1 MLTLRLFA
9 FIAMVVGALRLAGI
23 RLPDLFKAVVYRPKS
38 IKEQIDEATNK
49 KKKNLIRREIEEIT
63 DILKMT
69 GREDKIPV
77 VFIICGVFAIAG
89 AVLAALFDNAYMIPS
104 LAIGMMFIP
113 VWYIKLTASHYKKD
127 VSEELETALSI
138 ITTAYIRN
146 EDIVTAV
153 EENIS
158 YLNAPIKDVFTD
170 FLVQLKLIDS
180 DTDKAILSLKEKI
193 DNDVF
198 HEWCDTLLLCQ
209 QDRGLKTTIWNEPD
223 LDNDD
228 SGNKRTWGG
237 TKAEFFDLYEITAK
251 HLKSLFPNLK
261 IGGPAL
267 AYNEEWGEDFLCEM
281 QKRKVPIDF
290 FSWHVYCTEPIS
302 IGEKSARI
310 RALLD
315 KYGYEKT
322 ESILNEWNYIRGWTD
337 QYIYSI
343 NAIHSVKGA
352 AFTMACITKAQHS
365 DIDMLMYY
373 DTRPSVF
380 CGAFDFYTY
389 EKLKGYYPLYWYGM
403 MYDALGEVPSEGT
416 GDNVYALCGKMADG
430 KALAIITYY
439 TDCATDEKKEI
450 LADFGHGG
458 KFEIYLVDKTH
469 SGELLEKTGEPKVT
483 LSPCSFAL
491 IREV

>member
-77 VFIICGVFAIAG
+77 VFIICGVFAISG
-89 AVLAALFDNAYMIPS
+89 AVLAALFDNAYMILP

-170 FLVQLKLIDS
+170 FLVQLKLINS

-198 HEWCDTLLLCQ
+198 HEWCDALLLCQ
-209 QDRGLKTTIWNEPD
+209 QDRGLKTTLSPIV
-223 LDNDD
+223 
-228 SGNKRTWGG
+228 
-237 TKAEFFDLYEITAK
+237 AK
-251 HLKSLFPNLK
+251 L
-261 IGGPAL
+261 
-267 AYNEEWGEDFLCEM
+267 
-281 QKRKVPIDF
+281 
-290 FSWHVYCTEPIS
+290 
-302 IGEKSARI
+302 
-310 RALLD
+310 
-315 KYGYEKT
+315 
-322 ESILNEWNYIRGWTD
+322 
-337 QYIYSI
+337 
-343 NAIHSVKGA
+343 
-352 AFTMACITKAQHS
+352 S
-365 DIDMLMYY
+365 DIRVVNSELELMLAEPRKEFIIMAILVAANIPIMYFLNKDWY
-373 DTRPSVF
+373 NVLMHTAVGKMVLALDISAIFISSAFVVKLTRPIEF
-380 CGAFDFYTY
+380 
-389 EKLKGYYPLYWYGM
+389 
-403 MYDALGEVPSEGT
+403 
-416 GDNVYALCGKMADG
+416 
-430 KALAIITYY
+430 
-439 TDCATDEKKEI
+439 
-450 LADFGHGG
+450 
-458 KFEIYLVDKTH
+458 
-469 SGELLEKTGEPKVT
+469 
-483 LSPCSFAL
+483 
-491 IREV
+491 RR